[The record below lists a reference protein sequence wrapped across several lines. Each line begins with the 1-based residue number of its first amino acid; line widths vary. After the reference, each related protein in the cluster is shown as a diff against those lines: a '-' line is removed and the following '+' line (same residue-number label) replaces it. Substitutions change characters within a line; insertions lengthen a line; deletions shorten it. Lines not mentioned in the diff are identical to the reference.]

1 MSPSTWRWRNLR
13 WGFDCLISFHLFKLC
28 LALQSTKVI
37 DAWLCID
44 SRPFKQALL
53 TTVKKWSF
61 MFKQYLTDHVNHRCS
76 IHCPVHTICFR
87 RANRRTVMSFVW
99 VAHACFESF
108 ISICVLLRIFIE
120 LFFFVF
126 SLKDLSEFIE
136 KTTGGLSV
144 EVEEGNYD
152 GLVDVMY
159 HLMAV
164 KDRQAST
171 DVMFEPLKET
181 VELLSS
187 YTQETPEDVLQQL
200 EVGIR
205 YMCES

>member
-1 MSPSTWRWRNLR
+1 M
-13 WGFDCLISFHLFKLC
+13 
-28 LALQSTKVI
+28 
-37 DAWLCID
+37 
-44 SRPFKQALL
+44 
-53 TTVKKWSF
+53 
-61 MFKQYLTDHVNHRCS
+61 
-76 IHCPVHTICFR
+76 
-87 RANRRTVMSFVW
+87 
-99 VAHACFESF
+99 
-108 ISICVLLRIFIE
+108 
-120 LFFFVF
+120 
-126 SLKDLSEFIE
+126 
-136 KTTGGLSV
+136 